1 MQVNLNKRGLLI
13 MNIIV
18 KNSQTCD
25 TTFYKDIKN
34 ITENDKSNIELYD
47 EHEELVGILD
57 SEYDT
62 VII

>member
-1 MQVNLNKRGLLI
+1 

-25 TTFYKDIKN
+25 TTFYKGIKN
-34 ITENDKSNIELYD
+34 VTENEKSNIELYD